1 MEVANFCAAMNTLID
16 QDVCHCMEVSCG
28 IIKTSREWTLCISPG
43 ENVFDAYLTSRVTH
57 TVIITGALKIAY
69 ANHPSATGQN

>member
-43 ENVFDAYLTSRVTH
+43 ENVFDVYLTSRVTH
-57 TVIITGALKIAY
+57 TVIITGAL
-69 ANHPSATGQN
+69 